1 MIPKGMPMA
10 KRTSELVD
18 VHELLQRQLQ
28 DPEFR
33 AEWERLAEERRWA
46 TELGKQMLV
55 IKIGGGAAIDE
66 AAYGRFAEDLAELHD
81 AGTPFVVVH
90 GGNAEFSRLSA
101 VLGMPPRMITN
112 DKGRVTRYTDRATID
127 AMLMTY
133 CGKVNKTIVAI
144 FQQHGINA
152 VGLSGID
159 GRIAT
164 GRCKP
169 VLRGSEDGKPKVLRD
184 DHAGTIDEIDTG
196 LITLLLA
203 NGFVPVLTPPALAID
218 EGRPINVDGD
228 KLALQLAGKLAASAL
243 LFFSDTPGLLADKD
257 DESTL
262 IREIDASEPADAL
275 ASAKGRMIV
284 KVEQALKAVDQGVG
298 QVIFADARV
307 EHPVQRALAGEGTRI
322 RIPVVR

>member
-1 MIPKGMPMA
+1 MY
-10 KRTSELVD
+10 
-18 VHELLQRQLQ
+18 
-28 DPEFR
+28 
-33 AEWERLAEERRWA
+33 
-46 TELGKQMLV
+46 V

-66 AAYGRFAEDLAELHD
+66 AAYGRFAVDLAELHD

-101 VLGMPPRMITN
+101 ELGIPPRMITS
-112 DKGRVTRYTDRATID
+112 DKGRVSRYTDRETID

-133 CGKVNKTIVAI
+133 AGKVNKTIVAT
-144 FQQHGINA
+144 FQQAGINA
-152 VGLSGID
+152 VGLSAID

-164 GRCKP
+164 GRRKP
-169 VLRGSEDGKPKVLRD
+169 VLRGTEDGKPKVLRD
-184 DHAGTIDEIDTG
+184 DHAGSIETVDIS
-196 LITLLLA
+196 LISLLLA
-203 NGFVPVLTPPALAID
+203 NGYVPVLTPPALAME

-228 KLALQLAGKLAASAL
+228 KLALSLARELSADAL

-262 IREIDASEPADAL
+262 IPEIDASDPASAL
-275 ASAKGRMIV
+275 ASAKGRMVV
-284 KVEQALKAVDQGVG
+284 KVEQALKAIEHGVG

-322 RIPVVR
+322 GVPVAST